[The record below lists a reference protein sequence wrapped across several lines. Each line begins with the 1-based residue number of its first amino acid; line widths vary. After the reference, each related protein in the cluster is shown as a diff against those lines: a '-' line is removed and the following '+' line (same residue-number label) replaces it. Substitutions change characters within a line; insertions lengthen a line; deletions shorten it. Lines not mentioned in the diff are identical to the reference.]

1 MDDSSSSEEDPEVR
15 SISKEQFCLE
25 PDLILLPQICPI
37 CEDKN
42 DPDEDAQKNRM
53 IGCDGCD
60 KWYHWNCVGIDRSV
74 DCGILCCICGLEKQF
89 FLLAGTISPARPM
102 IGFVVVATSRSPR
115 QVNGSRRRTRPPWW
129 K

>member
-15 SISKEQFCLE
+15 SISKEQFCLG

-89 FLLAGTISPARPM
+89 FFL
-102 IGFVVVATSRSPR
+102 
-115 QVNGSRRRTRPPWW
+115 QEQ
-129 K
+129 